1 MPQAHS
7 SLVAGEWARSRYGGN
22 ELYGKTLGVI
32 GFGRIGQL
40 VAKRAQAFDMD
51 VVAFDKFVAPERFRE
66 LGVEGV
72 DERSPSS
79 TRAPT

>member
-1 MPQAHS
+1 M
-7 SLVAGEWARSRYGGN
+7 
-22 ELYGKTLGVI
+22 I

-66 LGVEGV
+66 LGVEGAG
-72 DERSPSS
+72 DQRASS
-79 TRAPT
+79 TAAPT